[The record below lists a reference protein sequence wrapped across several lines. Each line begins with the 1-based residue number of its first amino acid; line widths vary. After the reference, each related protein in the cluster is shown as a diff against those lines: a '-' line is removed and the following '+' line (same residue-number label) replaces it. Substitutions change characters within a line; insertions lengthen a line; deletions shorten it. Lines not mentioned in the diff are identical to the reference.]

1 MGILSFIKE
10 VGEKL
15 WDPRSNE
22 GKDNSQEQQQKMQDY
37 LKNLNLAGTEGV
49 KINVENSKVT
59 ISGEVPSQE
68 IKEKVGV
75 ALGNVKGISDID
87 NQITVTN
94 SNATNSTGE
103 QREERYYTVKQGDTL
118 SGIAKAMYGDANQ
131 YNKIFEANKPM
142 LTHPDKIYPG
152 QVLRIPD

>member
-15 WDPRSNE
+15 WDPKSTE

-37 LKNLNLAGTEGV
+37 LKKLNLAGTEDV
-49 KINVENSKVT
+49 KVNVENSKAT
-59 ISGEVPSQE
+59 LSGNVPSQE

-75 ALGNVKGISDID
+75 ALGNVMGISDID

-94 SNATNSTGE
+94 SEGE
-103 QREERYYTVKQGDTL
+103 HQEHREQRYYTVKKGDTL
-118 SGIAKAMYGDANQ
+118 SGIAKTMYGDANQ
-131 YNKIFEANKPM
+131 YNKIFDANKPM